1 MNPLSARTVTLYH
14 QLRITTG
21 VVEGLPTD
29 TVDLVFLIVF
39 RTTDVF
45 DSSWDKARISKPKK
59 LPPFTGTNLD
69 EKLISDVTI

>member
-1 MNPLSARTVTLYH
+1 LDKSTLTPGKPKIEVTAGQIH
-14 QLRITTG
+14 
-21 VVEGLPTD
+21 
-29 TVDLVFLIVF
+29 
-39 RTTDVF
+39 VF